1 MQLDHVFI
9 FVDQK
14 ASAIMDLVSK
24 GLAVSYRRDHVGQG
38 TANACFVFDNAFLE
52 LLYLTS
58 ETDARLAPI
67 ERTKL
72 WERSQWQAMHT
83 CPYGIAWRGDDIG
96 IATWPFMP
104 PYLPQGVEI
113 PVAIDS
119 DDQNLPMMFTFPGSK
134 APKDWPDEKR
144 RFPAHP
150 GGWNSITQVELAL
163 PNWTLQSSAAL
174 KHMASC
180 IKPPLIVTR
189 GDKYAMMVTLGGPD
203 GAKLTLSF

>member
-14 ASAIMDLVSK
+14 ASAILDLVSK

-104 PYLPQGVEI
+104 PYLPQGV
-113 PVAIDS
+113 
-119 DDQNLPMMFTFPGSK
+119 
-134 APKDWPDEKR
+134 
-144 RFPAHP
+144 
-150 GGWNSITQVELAL
+150 
-163 PNWTLQSSAAL
+163 
-174 KHMASC
+174 
-180 IKPPLIVTR
+180 
-189 GDKYAMMVTLGGPD
+189 
-203 GAKLTLSF
+203 